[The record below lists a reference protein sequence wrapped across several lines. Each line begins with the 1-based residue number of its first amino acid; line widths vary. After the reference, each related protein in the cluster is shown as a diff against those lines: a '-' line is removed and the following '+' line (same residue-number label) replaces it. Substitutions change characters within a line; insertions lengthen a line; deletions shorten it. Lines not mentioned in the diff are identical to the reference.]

1 MTIRG
6 NYPLYE
12 LTMGERPE
20 NKRLLWLLLF
30 GVGVFNVADFF
41 LTLYAIKHGFRE
53 ANPIID
59 LIVDTVYFAKI
70 KLLLVPLLLLL
81 LWLGRK
87 QFGHR
92 LYYYVWFI
100 FLIYTCL
107 MLYYVWL
114 FWSGYL

>member
-1 MTIRG
+1 MTA
-6 NYPLYE
+6 E
-12 LTMGERPE
+12 
-20 NKRLLWLLLF
+20 KRNPVLLWLLLF

-59 LIVDTVYFAKI
+59 LIVDTAYFAKI
-70 KLLLVPLLLLL
+70 KLLIVPLLLLL

-87 QFGHR
+87 KIGHR
-92 LYYYVWFI
+92 LYYYVWLI
-100 FLIYTCL
+100 FLAYTFL

-114 FWSGYL
+114 FWGGYL